1 MTTNFWA
8 TWSCWTRC
16 PYYVFS
22 SKFLKISFFLIFSH
36 FFWCYLV
43 FSHVFSFFPMFSHF
57 SHFFSFYISS
67 KNLPDPEP
75 TWFKVVH
82 YIWWT
87 KPTSQK
93 PKKQQSRSLKPKARN
108 QKPTSPKPDAK
119 TKIRKPE
126 AKQPEAKHQEN
137 KKKPKK
143 TNQPKQP
150 SRNEHT
156 GDFQCRQATHSSHC
170 SSAGKPDTVEVQVPE
185 SQTLY
190 RCRKARHC
198 QKPLVPVPESQ
209 TLWKYSCRKAR
220 HSTSAGKPDTSA
232 LPQCRNRQ
240 TKGQHSLSTWQ
251 DAFLITFV
259 SGVGGRG
266 EAP

>member
-8 TWSCWTRC
+8 TWPCWTRC
-16 PYYVFS
+16 PYYFF
-22 SKFLKISFFLIFSH
+22 FLKIPQNLIFPHFFSFFLVLSRVFSC
-36 FFWCYLV
+36 FLI
-43 FSHVFSFFPMFSHF
+43 FSHVFSFFPFCLILY
-57 SHFFSFYISS
+57 FF
-67 KNLPDPEP
+67 KKP
-75 TWFKVVH
+75 TWSRTHLIQGSTLHLVNKAN
-82 YIWWT
+82 
-87 KPTSQK
+87 KPEAKKTTIQKPKAKSQK
-93 PKKQQSRSLKPKARN
+93 PKTNQPKARRQN
-108 QKPTSPKPDAK
+108 QN
-119 TKIRKPE
+119 PE
-126 AKQPEAKHQEN
+126 ARSQTARSQTPGKQ
-137 KKKPKK
+137 KKPKK